1 MKELK
6 IIKIYFLIPYNRIF
20 QICLCFGCFYEQASS
35 LRTVFIIYFPNDF
48 TNEIFRRLYPLQML
62 VFYLCFNIVD
72 TIGQLLFREVYR
84 FRSLIVTGGLDMV
97 LVKPLNP

>member
-1 MKELK
+1 MTSQMKSLGG
-6 IIKIYFLIPYNRIF
+6 YN
-20 QICLCFGCFYEQASS
+20 
-35 LRTVFIIYFPNDF
+35 
-48 TNEIFRRLYPLQML
+48 PLQML